1 MYFRMEDDLN
11 EEKLGSYDGGTVTLS
26 LDDATQLILQ
36 QQGLQGGAL
45 PPGTYQILT
54 QDGIQ
59 ITDNSLTIT
68 DENLAQILGRT
79 FYFL

>member
-1 MYFRMEDDLN
+1 MEDDLN
-11 EEKLGSYDGGTVTLS
+11 EKLGSYEGGTVTLS

-59 ITDNSLTIT
+59 INDNALTIT

-79 FYFL
+79 FYCLYEDLM